1 MLIKSDYD
9 NFVVYVR
16 PYYLKK
22 KKTRV
27 IQLYW
32 KTFTFIVKK
41 TFVEIEIQRS
51 MSYNFFFFQ
60 KRHNL
65 KEHVKFVKMYKISKA
80 SQICDNN
87 DHLKWYYN
95 SNSLDSITG
104 ILWWTILK
112 NKNSGLYFS
121 TKNYYTFLFNDWSVV
136 CGKSFFLSFPR
147 KFLVGRVF
155 EHTRNPKIRD

>member
-1 MLIKSDYD
+1 
-9 NFVVYVR
+9 
-16 PYYLKK
+16 
-22 KKTRV
+22 
-27 IQLYW
+27 
-32 KTFTFIVKK
+32 
-41 TFVEIEIQRS
+41 
-51 MSYNFFFFQ
+51 
-60 KRHNL
+60 
-65 KEHVKFVKMYKISKA
+65 MYKISKA

-155 EHTRNPKIRD
+155 EHTRNPRLNQTRPRASFRNIYEKPSMFSVTPMVDLGFILGKMSPPALYNYRTVY

>member
-1 MLIKSDYD
+1 MRFKE
-9 NFVVYVR
+9 VW
-16 PYYLKK
+16 
-22 KKTRV
+22 V
-27 IQLYW
+27 I
-32 KTFTFIVKK
+32 I
-41 TFVEIEIQRS
+41 
-51 MSYNFFFFQ
+51 FFFFQ

-87 DHLKWYYN
+87 DNSKWYCN
-95 SNSLDSITG
+95 SNSLDSVIG

-121 TKNYYTFLFNDWSVV
+121 TKNYYTFLFNDRSVV

-147 KFLVGRVF
+147 NSWSVGFLNTHEIRKSAIKSSSSPGIF
-155 EHTRNPKIRD
+155 PKHLWEAKYIQCYSYGWSRIYPRKNVSISSLQL